1 MSARSTLKHTIA
13 RHANLQSP
21 LRFRRPLTG
30 VLCHHNTDTTGVCV
44 GCSTRFKQEASAS
57 LKVYGVG
64 IRKGGQG
71 KSTTVS
77 CLGRLCAMYG
87 ARVLVVDL
95 AQPGTT
101 SSSLR
106 DIWIPTEHGDLSS
119 VLLAFRQVPAGSEPD
134 PDAARAALASAG
146 LPVAM
151 TSRSP
156 VGLVAIFTSCR
167 GTIFRATPHR
177 FCIPS
182 ASSRAS
188 SRPWPTDFDVAII
201 DYPAES
207 GPLLTNALEATDSL
221 LIPLSPEAPALE
233 GVDAMLRLLTR
244 VRESGHNIDLGGVL
258 LTRCE
263 PKNKRL
269 LDIVQ
274 TILQADELEDE
285 PLSRKLFPFA
295 VRQVEFYE
303 QAFRYGVPVW
313 ERTDNPSHWA
323 AYVLLTEWLLRD
335 AGLLDRANARRG
347 PALLPPARRLLDI
360 TALML
365 SDPEI
370 ALADFER
377 AHAPFAR

>member
-1 MSARSTLKHTIA
+1 M
-13 RHANLQSP
+13 
-21 LRFRRPLTG
+21 TG
-30 VLCHHNTDTTGVCV
+30 VVRHHNTDTAGACV
-44 GCSTRFKQEASAS
+44 GSATRFKQEASAS
-57 LKVYGVG
+57 LKVYGIG

-77 CLGRLCAMYG
+77 CLGRLCALYG

-119 VLLAFRQVPAGSEPD
+119 VLLAFRQIPAGSEPD
-134 PDAARAALASAG
+134 PVSARNALLTANLPVEMTSQPSWSGGHIHVLPWDDDQGDAAAFLHSERILAGLLASVAG
-146 LPVAM
+146 E
-151 TSRSP
+151 
-156 VGLVAIFTSCR
+156 
-167 GTIFRATPHR
+167 
-177 FCIPS
+177 
-182 ASSRAS
+182 
-188 SRPWPTDFDVAII
+188 FDIVLM

-207 GPLLTNALEATDSL
+207 GPLLTNALAATDSL

-233 GVDAMLRLLTR
+233 GVDAMLRLLAR
-244 VRESGHNIDLGGVL
+244 ARESGHEIELGGVL

-274 TILQADELEDE
+274 TILQADELESE

-303 QAFRYGVPVW
+303 QAFRYGEPIW
-313 ERTDNPSHWA
+313 ERTANPSHWA
-323 AYVLLTEWLLRD
+323 AYVLLAEWVLRD
-335 AGLLDRANARRG
+335 AGLLEQARARRG
-347 PALLPPARRLLDI
+347 PALLPADTPVLDI

-365 SDPEI
+365 PDPEI
-370 ALADFER
+370 ALVDFER

>member
-1 MSARSTLKHTIA
+1 M
-13 RHANLQSP
+13 
-21 LRFRRPLTG
+21 
-30 VLCHHNTDTTGVCV
+30 
-44 GCSTRFKQEASAS
+44 
-57 LKVYGVG
+57 KVYGVG

-106 DIWIPTEHGDLSS
+106 DIWVPTEHSDLSN

-134 PDAARAALASAG
+134 PASARNALHNAG

-151 TSRSP
+151 KAQPSWSGGYLHVLPWDDIQGDAASFLYSER
-156 VGLVAIFTSCR
+156 VLAGLL
-167 GTIFRATPHR
+167 ATL
-177 FCIPS
+177 
-182 ASSRAS
+182 AG
-188 SRPWPTDFDVAII
+188 DYDVAIM

-207 GPLLTNALEATDSL
+207 GPLLTNALAATDSL

-233 GVDAMLRLLTR
+233 GVDAMLRLLAR
-244 VRESGHNIDLGGVL
+244 VRESGHAIELGGVL

-274 TILQADELEDE
+274 TILQADEVEDE

-303 QAFRYGVPVW
+303 QAFRYGEPIW
-313 ERTDNPSHWA
+313 ERTANPSHWA
-323 AYVLLTEWLLRD
+323 AYVLLAEWLLRD

-347 PALLPPARRLLDI
+347 PALLPAGTPILDI